1 MPTPRD
7 LPAIPSEDD
16 PTEDV
21 PVYDRLHRKYAAPL
35 PPESSIEDDV
45 AAEGIEDKDPF
56 EEFPEVPEVMEVV
69 DPNDAD
75 ALSEPPVHALLAAD
89 EG

>member
-35 PPESSIEDDV
+35 PSESSIEDDV

-56 EEFPEVPEVMEVV
+56 EEFPHVPEVMEVV
-69 DPNDAD
+69 
-75 ALSEPPVHALLAAD
+75 EPAEAEAFAELPVHALLPAD

>member
-7 LPAIPSEDD
+7 LPAFPSEDD

-35 PPESSIEDDV
+35 PSESSIEDDV

-69 DPNDAD
+69 EFAEAHEFAELPVGVLLPAD
-75 ALSEPPVHALLAAD
+75 K
-89 EG
+89 G